1 MGNQASIRS
10 NKPLELTASD
20 PSNTEYAI
28 RFDSESFAEGKHRQC
43 FIGTLDNE
51 NAPKH
56 GKKVVLKVFKPA
68 MVEQYDADY
77 ECVKDLEKSIICH
90 DIGLKFNR
98 AMKNKPVDA
107 MTISF
112 PAPLRLNIKRS
123 EEFEANQADER
134 QKLEL
139 AAFNNIPIQLK
150 QHKYLTLELLLS
162 GNEQHKHHKLSSNNG
177 WMDTSSDY
185 AFLSAFSHF
194 SWAASKGKFLINGLQ
209 GIQLGH
215 VLFLNSSVVHS
226 DAIGAMGQTDLGIIG
241 MINFFLN
248 HECNECCKHLPTM
261 NTTLLLQHLSTD
273 SILEPQPVNTYLFE
287 LNAETM
293 EKDQANLKD
302 VYAASVQ
309 QTFIE
314 KVIPKKI
321 PSKRTEENAVVEEED
336 EDAEDELGGGSESA
350 ESECEFDAEME
361 KITHNMKMLWFADE
375 SINVYM
381 SGSGSDA
388 DVEKENEN
396 EWELI

>member
-1 MGNQASIRS
+1 
-10 NKPLELTASD
+10 L
-20 PSNTEYAI
+20 
-28 RFDSESFAEGKHRQC
+28 
-43 FIGTLDNE
+43 
-51 NAPKH
+51 
-56 GKKVVLKVFKPA
+56 
-68 MVEQYDADY
+68 
-77 ECVKDLEKSIICH
+77 
-90 DIGLKFNR
+90 
-98 AMKNKPVDA
+98 
-107 MTISF
+107 
-112 PAPLRLNIKRS
+112 LNC
-123 EEFEANQADER
+123 
-134 QKLEL
+134 
-139 AAFNNIPIQLK
+139 
-150 QHKYLTLELLLS
+150 
-162 GNEQHKHHKLSSNNG
+162 NEQHKHHKLSSNNG
-177 WMDTSSDY
+177 WLETSSDY
-185 AFLSAFSHF
+185 SFLSAFSHF

-287 LNAETM
+287 LNGETM
-293 EKDQANLKD
+293 KKDQANLKD

-314 KVIPKKI
+314 KVIPPKI
-321 PSKRTEENAVVEEED
+321 PSERMEESAVVEEE
-336 EDAEDELGGGSESA
+336 EEAEDGLDDGGSES
-350 ESECEFDAEME
+350 ESEFDAEME

-375 SINVYM
+375 NINVYM
-381 SGSGSDA
+381 SGSGSDV